1 VRRTA
6 ALELA
11 MAHANMDA
19 VVSTIDSLLLS
30 AYDAEQLPAAIEQV
44 RQLFGGSK
52 ACIARVGPD
61 LGPDDAVTTNFDPV
75 MHRRAYAEFADD
87 FVSFG
92 RTLTRM
98 PIGRTYTDRELFGD
112 RLRSSRMWR
121 EWMAPQ
127 DMYGGLGTRI
137 LEAGPSFWFC
147 DVQRGRNQEAFG
159 AQDIALFERLTPIMT
174 RVAELRRHIGVLSLQ
189 RDMARTA
196 LDRLSVGIVIADP
209 QMRLIYANEIADEF
223 LAEPEGAL
231 GLRTG
236 RIFAR
241 NLHDQSTLKRLVGQA
256 LTASLEEST
265 GRIHL
270 LAHAVGAAGCN
281 LSLCVLPVPPGYGL
295 PDASPCVMIA
305 ARPLEAATDLVVAAQ
320 QLFGLTETEA
330 KFASA
335 LASGLSLA
343 EAAEGQQVR
352 ISTARTHLA
361 RIFQK
366 TGMRQ
371 QSQVSA
377 LLRGAELPVRSRSE
391 QP

>member
-1 VRRTA
+1 
-6 ALELA
+6 
-11 MAHANMDA
+11 MARANLDA

-30 AYDAEQLPAAIEQV
+30 AYDAEHLPVAVEQV
-44 RQLFGGSK
+44 RRLLDGSK

-75 MHRRAYAEFADD
+75 MHRRAYEEFAEE
-87 FVSFG
+87 FTTFG
-92 RTLTRM
+92 LALSRM
-98 PIGRTYTDRELFGD
+98 PIGRSYADRSIFGED
-112 RLRSSRMWR
+112 RLRASRVWR

-127 DMYGGLGTRI
+127 DMYGGLGSRL
-137 LEAGPSFWFC
+137 LEAGPSFWFF
-147 DVQRGRNQEAFG
+147 DVQRGRNQKAFD
-159 AQDIALFERLTPIMT
+159 AQDTALFERLTPIMT
-174 RVAELRRHIGVLSLQ
+174 RVAELRRHIGVLNLQ
-189 RDMARTA
+189 RDMARSA
-196 LDRLSVGIVIADP
+196 LDRLSVGVAIADP
-209 QMRLIYANEIADEF
+209 QMRLVYANAMADEF

-241 NLHDQSTLKRLVGQA
+241 NPHDQAALKRLVGQA
-256 LTASLEEST
+256 LTGGSEESA

-270 LAHAVGAAGCN
+270 LAHAAGAGGCN

-295 PDASPCVMIA
+295 PDTTPCVMIA
-305 ARPLEAATDLVVAAQ
+305 ARALEPATDLVAAAQ

-335 LASGLSLA
+335 LASGLSLS
-343 EAAEGQQVR
+343 EAAEEQHVR

-377 LLRGAELPVRSRSE
+377 LLRGAELPVRSRDE

>member
-1 VRRTA
+1 
-6 ALELA
+6 
-11 MAHANMDA
+11 MAHANLDA
-19 VVSTIDSLLLS
+19 VVATIDSLLLS
-30 AYDAEQLPAAIEQV
+30 AYDAEQMPAAVEQI

-52 ACIARVGPD
+52 ACFARVGPD
-61 LGPDDAVTTNFDPV
+61 LSAADAVTTNFDPV
-75 MHRRAYAEFADD
+75 MHQRAYEEFAGE

-92 RTLTRM
+92 QMLNKV
-98 PIGRTYTDRELFGD
+98 PVGQTYADRDLFGED
-112 RLRSSRMWR
+112 RLRSSRVWR

-127 DMYGGLGTRI
+127 DMYGGIGSRI
-137 LEAGPSFWFC
+137 LEAGPSFWFF
-147 DVQRGRNQEAFG
+147 DVQRGRNQDAFD
-159 AQDIALFERLTPIMT
+159 AQDAALLERLTPIMT
-174 RVAELRRHIGVLSLQ
+174 RVAALRRHIGVLTLQ
-189 RDMARTA
+189 RDMARHA
-196 LDRLSVGIVIADP
+196 LDTLSVGIVIADA
-209 QMRLIYANEIADEF
+209 QMRLVYANEMADQF

-241 NLHDQSTLKRLVGQA
+241 NQHDQGALKRLVTQA
-256 LTASLEEST
+256 LAPARDPNS

-270 LAHAVGAAGCN
+270 LAHAATPEGCN

-295 PDASPCVMIA
+295 LNASPCVMIA
-305 ARPLEAATDLVVAAQ
+305 ARPLEPAADLVGAAQ

-343 EAAEGQQVR
+343 EAAEEQHVR

-371 QSQVSA
+371 QSQVAA
-377 LLRGAELPVRSRSE
+377 LLRAAELPVRARYEAS
-391 QP
+391 

>member
-1 VRRTA
+1 
-6 ALELA
+6 
-11 MAHANMDA
+11 MARANLDA
-19 VVSTIDSLLLS
+19 VVATIDSLLLS
-30 AYDAEQLPAAIEQV
+30 AYDAEQMPAAVEQI

-52 ACIARVGPD
+52 ACFARVGPD
-61 LGPDDAVTTNFDPV
+61 LGPEDAVTTNFDPV
-75 MHRRAYAEFADD
+75 MHQRAYEEFAEE

-92 RTLTRM
+92 QTLNKV
-98 PIGRTYTDRELFGD
+98 PIGQTYADHALIGEE
-112 RLRSSRMWR
+112 RLRASRVWR

-127 DMYGGLGTRI
+127 DMYGGLGSRV
-137 LEAGPSFWFC
+137 LEAGPSFWFF
-147 DVQRGRNQEAFG
+147 DVQRGRNQDAFD
-159 AQDIALFERLTPIMT
+159 AQDAALLERLTPIMT
-174 RVAELRRHIGVLSLQ
+174 RVAELRRHIGFLTLQ

-196 LDRLSVGIVIADP
+196 LDTLSVGIVIADP
-209 QMRLIYANEIADEF
+209 QMRLVYANETADQF

-241 NLHDQSTLKRLVGQA
+241 SAQDQAALKRLVAQTLA
-256 LTASLEEST
+256 PAHDPNARRT
-265 GRIHL
+265 HL
-270 LAHAVGAAGCN
+270 QAHAAGAEGCN

-295 PDASPCVMIA
+295 PSASPSVMIA
-305 ARPLEAATDLVVAAQ
+305 IRPLEPAADLVAAAQ

-343 EAAEGQQVR
+343 EAAEEQHVR

-371 QSQVSA
+371 QSQVAA
-377 LLRGAELPVRSRSE
+377 LLRGAELPVRSR
-391 QP
+391 

>member
-1 VRRTA
+1 
-6 ALELA
+6 
-11 MAHANMDA
+11 MAHANLDA

-30 AYDAEQLPAAIEQV
+30 AYDAAQMPAAIEQI
-44 RQLFGGSK
+44 RQLFDGSK
-52 ACIARVGPD
+52 ACFARIGPE
-61 LGPDDAVTTNFDPV
+61 LGPGDAITTNFDPV
-75 MHRRAYAEFADD
+75 MHQRAYEEFAGE

-92 RTLTRM
+92 QVLNKV
-98 PIGRTYTDRELFGD
+98 PIGQTYADRELFGED
-112 RLRSSRMWR
+112 RLRSSRVWR

-127 DMYGGLGTRI
+127 DMYGGIGSRI
-137 LEAGPSFWFC
+137 LAAGPSFWFF
-147 DVQRGRNQEAFG
+147 DVQRGRGQEAFD
-159 AQDIALFERLTPIMT
+159 ARDAALLERLTPIMT
-174 RVAELRRHIGVLSLQ
+174 RVAELRRHIGFLTLQ
-189 RDMARTA
+189 RDMARNA
-196 LDRLSVGIVIADP
+196 LDQLSVAVVIADP
-209 QMRLIYANEIADEF
+209 QMRLVYANETADQL

-241 NLHDQSTLKRLVGQA
+241 NQHDQATLKRLVGRA
-256 LTASLEEST
+256 LAPTQDPNS

-270 LAHAVGAAGCN
+270 LAHAATVEGCN

-295 PDASPCVMIA
+295 PNASPCVMIA
-305 ARPLEAATDLVVAAQ
+305 ARPLEPAADLVAAAQ

-343 EAAEGQQVR
+343 EAAEAEHVR

-366 TGMRQ
+366 TGTRQ
-371 QSQVSA
+371 QSQVAA
-377 LLRGAELPVRSRSE
+377 LLRGAELPVRPRHEPS
-391 QP
+391 